1 MEPQKT
7 QNCQSN
13 PEKQKARTLPD
24 LKQYY
29 KATVIKTV
37 WNGYQNRQTDQ
48 WNRRENSEINPNT
61 YGQLIFDKWGK
72 NIKWGKDSLFS
83 KYCWETWTA
92 ACKPTK
98 LEHTLTLCTEINSKW
113 LRDLN
118 VRQDTIKLLE
128 ENIGNT
134 FSDIN
139 LTNVS
144 QVRLPKQQKS
154 KQK

>member
-1 MEPQKT
+1 M
-7 QNCQSN
+7 
-13 PEKQKARTLPD
+13 
-24 LKQYY
+24 
-29 KATVIKTV
+29 
-37 WNGYQNRQTDQ
+37 
-48 WNRRENSEINPNT
+48 
-61 YGQLIFDKWGK
+61 
-72 NIKWGKDSLFS
+72 GKDSLFS

-92 ACKPTK
+92 ACKSTK

-134 FSDIN
+134 FFDIN